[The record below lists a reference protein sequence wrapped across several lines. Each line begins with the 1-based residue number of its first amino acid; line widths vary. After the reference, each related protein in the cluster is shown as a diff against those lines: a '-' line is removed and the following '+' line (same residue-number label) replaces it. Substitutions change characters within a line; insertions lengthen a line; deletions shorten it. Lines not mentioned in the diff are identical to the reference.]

1 MALKDLIL
9 AADDI
14 QTETVEVPEWGVTV
28 ELRSLDVESF
38 TEIGRNSSAAG
49 GGTNMREIYLSMLVA
64 GVYDPTTG
72 QPVFTDADK
81 AALAGKSMQVA
92 ERLVGLLNRLSG
104 MGTSGDL
111 KTAVDAEGKD
121 S

>member
-38 TEIGRNSSAAG
+38 TEIGRNSAAG

-81 AALAGKSMQVA
+81 PALAGKSMQVA

-104 MGTSGDL
+104 MGASGDL